1 MFATYRFHVRQLMK
15 IRFLLNLDETMESS
29 LVMKIKSFVQI
40 LEYIHL
46 IIEYMKL
53 EFICL
58 F

>member
-1 MFATYRFHVRQLMK
+1 MK
-15 IRFLLNLDETMESS
+15 IRFLLNLDETMELSF
-29 LVMKIKSFVQI
+29 VKKINKFVQI

-46 IIEYMKL
+46 IIEYLKL